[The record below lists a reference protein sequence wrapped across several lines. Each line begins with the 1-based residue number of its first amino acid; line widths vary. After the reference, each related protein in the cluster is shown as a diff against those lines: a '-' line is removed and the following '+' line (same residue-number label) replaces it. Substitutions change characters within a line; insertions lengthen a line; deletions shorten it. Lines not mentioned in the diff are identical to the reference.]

1 MREEN
6 ELPETLQSG
15 ETDNLQSRRSLLRMS
30 TLGVAAVM
38 TIRPGMAQ
46 GAVSSALTCSIPVP
60 LAADVNKWVKPSGS
74 TSNSPPPPGST
85 WYKFPASPQALAGE
99 HVKNAIK
106 FGTVIPGMDAGKTTA
121 YKAYINAKIVS
132 GKLGF
137 TCYAS
142 LQSPNRF

>member
-46 GAVSSALTCSIPVP
+46 GAVSSAITC
-60 LAADVNKWVKPSGS
+60 
-74 TSNSPPPPGST
+74 
-85 WYKFPASPQALAGE
+85 
-99 HVKNAIK
+99 
-106 FGTVIPGMDAGKTTA
+106 
-121 YKAYINAKIVS
+121 
-132 GKLGF
+132 
-137 TCYAS
+137 
-142 LQSPNRF
+142 